1 MPPQGQFALN
11 CRDAGVDFNTTTY
24 ERTVMLQNTSEITE
38 HRFFLQAH
46 PHEYFTCHPGFGKVP
61 PGGSMN
67 IRIVFTPNMQDP
79 ARASQRIRG
88 WIRLRTWYGVTLQR
102 VPLLA
107 YNAPLLRTSTSSI
120 DFGFCLHDSLHAGH
134 ASEAAVAV
142 YGADDSDGADGT
154 KTVSSLRCQI
164 VRPLFVTNIG
174 AIRSNCMLQMPST
187 TALKGAYSASPS
199 FAVLEPGQV
208 QRFDISFTPQSN
220 KHYGKCPPFPFRLYS
235 LHLPLS

>member
-1 MPPQGQFALN
+1 MNLTTSTSTLHSFP
-11 CRDAGVDFNTTTY
+11 CTTT
-24 ERTVMLQNTSEITE
+24 VMTTIDVISVVLSPA
-38 HRFFLQAH
+38 F
-46 PHEYFTCHPGFGKVP
+46 VM
-61 PGGSMN
+61 GGSTSSSVL
-67 IRIVFTPNMQDP
+67 IRCVSPLASCC
-79 ARASQRIRG
+79 ARPIQICPQHSAEEQRRP
-88 WIRLRTWYGVTLQR
+88 LQR

-187 TALKGAYSASPS
+187 TALQGAYSASPS